1 MTNMTAAELQAH
13 LRQRFPQEDECFEWK
28 EWSSLRSNISGRKG
42 EDLVSYISALAN
54 MDGGCVVMG
63 VRDGT
68 VQVSGIRDF
77 ADYTPENVIHRIL
90 GKTPNLPS
98 MGLRVERV
106 QTSDTGAVVWVVH
119 VPRHAA
125 RQPVLAHDKAWQRD
139 GDSLTELR
147 ADRLQAI
154 LAEPLNGHDWS
165 AVLVPGVNVADLNPD
180 ALKLARDRFAA
191 RNSQERWASDIARW
205 SELEFLDRARLS
217 ADGVLTRSAVLLL
230 GKPECTHYLSHP
242 AEMVWRLLDERAVKH
257 FQPPFLLTSSDLLR
271 EVRNPNIKL
280 FPATSLLAVEFPKYE
295 TRVVL
300 EALHNC
306 IAHQDYE
313 RGERIVVDE
322 SVNRLTFQSAGAFF
336 DGTATDY
343 AVAGKVPSRYRNPW
357 LANAMRS
364 IGMIDSAGFGI
375 REMFQEQRKRFLP
388 LPDYEKSTVR
398 HVALTIYGQ
407 QIDENYGRMLM
418 ERADLP
424 LEQVVWLDRV
434 QKKER
439 IAEAQATLLRR
450 AGLITGRKPNLI
462 VSAAVA
468 KVTKTENQY
477 VLNRGLD
484 DDYYK
489 RVIVSRL
496 KLGPTSGDELRQL
509 VIDKLPAVLTTKEK
523 ETKVKNLRTA
533 LRLRGLEGTFIEV
546 TPSGPARGSGAVWRI
561 KK

>member
-1 MTNMTAAELQAH
+1 MKE
-13 LRQRFPQEDECFEWK
+13 RFPREDERFEWK

-54 MDGGCVVMG
+54 MEGGCVVIG

-68 VQVSGIRDF
+68 MQVTGIRDF

-98 MGLRVERV
+98 MGLRVEALRA
-106 QTSDTGAVVWVVH
+106 SDTGCVVWLVQ
-119 VPRHAA
+119 VPRHAP
-125 RQPVLAHDKAWQRD
+125 RQPVHAHDKAWQRD
-139 GDSLTELR
+139 GDALTELR

-154 LAEPLNGHDWS
+154 LSEPLKGQDWS
-165 AVLVPGVNVADLNPD
+165 AGPVPD
-180 ALKLARDRFAA
+180 ATVAELNAEALRLAREKFAA
-191 RNSQERWASDIARW
+191 RNSQERWAHEIARW
-205 SELEFLDRARLS
+205 SEVEFLSRAKLS
-217 ADGVLTRSAVLLL
+217 ADGVLTRSALLLL
-230 GKPECTHYLSHP
+230 GNPESIHRLGHP
-242 AEMVWRLLDERAVKH
+242 AEMIWRLLDERAVKH
-257 FQPPFLLTSSDLLR
+257 FQPPFLLTSSELLR

-336 DGTATDY
+336 DGVAADY

-357 LANAMRS
+357 LVNAMRS

-388 LPDYEKSTVR
+388 LPDYEKSSASRV
-398 HVALTIYGQ
+398 VLTIYGQ

-424 LEQVVWLDRV
+424 LQQVVWLDRV

-439 IAEAQATLLRR
+439 IADDQATLLRR

-468 KVTKTENQY
+468 KATRTENQY
-477 VLNRGLD
+477 VLNKGFD

-489 RVIVSRL
+489 RVILNRL
-496 KLGPTSGDELRQL
+496 KLGPASGDELRQL
-509 VIDKLPAVLTTKEK
+509 VIDKLPAVLTAKER
-523 ETKVKNLRTA
+523 ETKVKNLRTL
-533 LRLRGLEGTFIEV
+533 LRLRGLEGRFIEV
-546 TPSGPARGSGAVWRI
+546 NPSGPARGPGAIWRI
-561 KK
+561 RE